1 MSNKPGP
8 SPHIPFH
15 HSRGFTIIEMIV
27 AIVVIGVG
35 VAGLMSAFS
44 ASSRGSA
51 DPTVRIQLQAIADQ
65 FMEEVLL
72 KPYPVGSPPTVVGC
86 ERSAFDELSDYNGYT
101 TTNKVCNVDGTA
113 IAALSGYSVK
123 ITVATGTLATVAAAK
138 KITITVSRGTES
150 FVLVSWRTDYASS

>member
-1 MSNKPGP
+1 MSNKPGQG
-8 SPHIPFH
+8 PFIRLR

-65 FMEEVLL
+65 LMEEVLL
-72 KPYPVGSPPTVVGC
+72 KPYTAGTPTTVTGC

-101 TTNKVCNVDGTA
+101 TTSKVCNVDGTA
-113 IAALSGYSVK
+113 ISALSGYSVK
-123 ITVATGTLATVAAAK
+123 ITVVTGTLATVAAAK
-138 KITITVSRGTES
+138 KITITVSRGNES
-150 FVLVSWRTDYASS
+150 FVLVSWRTAYA

>member
-1 MSNKPGP
+1 MSNKPGLF
-8 SPHIPFH
+8 PFIRTRR
-15 HSRGFTIIEMIV
+15 SRGFTIIEMIV

-65 FMEEVLL
+65 LMEEVLL
-72 KPYPVGSPPTVVGC
+72 KPYTAGTIAAVTGC
-86 ERSAFDELSDYNGYT
+86 ERSAFDELSDYNGYAT
-101 TTNKVCNVDGTA
+101 TSKVCNVDGTA

-138 KITITVSRGTES
+138 KITITVSRGNES
-150 FVLVSWRTDYASS
+150 FVLVSWRTAYA